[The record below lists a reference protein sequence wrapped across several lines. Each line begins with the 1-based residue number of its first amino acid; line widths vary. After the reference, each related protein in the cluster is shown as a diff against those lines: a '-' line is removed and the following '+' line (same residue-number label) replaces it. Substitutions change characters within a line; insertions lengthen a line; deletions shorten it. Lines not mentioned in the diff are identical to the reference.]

1 MKGVIDLHPA
11 AGVRLPPGNPLVEH
25 QLVTVLP
32 SQVLP
37 ALVVMVMMVLMRGVN
52 EMVLGDGPPNH
63 STWSTM
69 VMVNIVNVKDGDG

>member
-1 MKGVIDLHPA
+1 M
-11 AGVRLPPGNPLVEH
+11 RLPPGNPLVEH

-52 EMVLGDGPPNH
+52 EMVLGGGPPNH